1 MKQQT
6 FTLATGEQVTRL
18 FHPSGLTIL
27 VYPKAGFRSSY
38 ALFGTRYGSIDTT
51 FVRDGRRIEV
61 PEGIAHYL
69 EHKLF
74 ENEDCDAF
82 DRYAKTGASANA
94 FTSFDVTA
102 YLFGCS
108 DNFEDSLEILLD
120 FVQKPYFTEQTVQ
133 KEQGIIGQEIRMGED
148 SPDRRVLFNLIR
160 AMYQKHPVRVDIAGT
175 VESIAQITPELLYDC
190 YYTFY
195 NLHNMVLAVC
205 GNVTV
210 EGVQKVADRVLID
223 AKPLSLDM
231 AFPEEPRAV
240 GQAYVEQV
248 MPVAAPLFYIGYKCP
263 VEGLFLTDAQML
275 ACELILDLLT
285 GHGSALYASLMDK
298 GLINDSFGGEFFEGR
313 GFAMLLFGG
322 ESRDPKA
329 VQAALTA
336 EIARLQRDGIDEARF
351 EELRASLY
359 GRLLRRFN
367 NIENAASTMMDDHF
381 HDRDPFGFVET
392 AKTLTKADVD
402 AVLREWLCEEA
413 AALSVVRG
421 KEEA

>member
-1 MKQQT
+1 MKQET
-6 FTLATGEQVTRL
+6 FTLLTGETVTRL
-18 FHPSGLTIL
+18 EHPSGLTIL
-27 VYPKAGFRSSY
+27 VYPKEGFRSSY

-133 KEQGIIGQEIRMGED
+133 KEQGIIGQEIRMCDD
-148 SPDRRVLFNLIR
+148 SPERRVMFNMIR
-160 AMYQKHPVRVDIAGT
+160 AMYQHHPVRVDIAGT
-175 VESIAQITPELLYDC
+175 VESIAKITPELLYDC

-210 EGVQKVADRVLID
+210 ESVLSVADKVLVN
-223 AKPLSLDM
+223 AEPLSLDM
-231 AFPEEPRAV
+231 ALPAEPRTV
-240 GQAYVEQV
+240 GERYVEQV
-248 MPVAAPLFYIGYKCP
+248 MPVAAPLFYLGYKCP
-263 VEGLFLTDAQML
+263 VEGTYLTDTQMM
-275 ACELILDLLT
+275 ACELIVEAIT
-285 GHGSALYASLMDK
+285 GHGSQLYASLMDE

-313 GFAMLLFGG
+313 GFAMFLIGG

-329 VQAALTA
+329 VQAAIY
-336 EIARLQRDGIDEARF
+336 EEVKRWQENGIDEARF
-351 EELRASLY
+351 EELRAAMY
-359 GRLLRRFN
+359 GRLVRRFN
-367 NIENAASTMMDDHF
+367 NVENAASTMMDDHF
-381 HDRDPFGFVET
+381 HDRRPFGFVDT
-392 AKTLTKADVD
+392 VKALTKADVD
-402 AVLREWLCEEA
+402 AVLRDWLCEDA
-413 AALSVVRG
+413 STLSVVRG

>member
-6 FTLATGEQVTRL
+6 FTLVTGEQITRL
-18 FHPSGLTIL
+18 AHPSGLTIL

-108 DNFEDSLEILLD
+108 DNFEASLEILLD

-133 KEQGIIGQEIRMGED
+133 KEQGIIGQEIRMCDD
-148 SPDRRVLFNLIR
+148 SPERRVLFNMIR

-195 NLHNMVLAVC
+195 NLHNMVLTVC

-210 EGVQKVADRVLID
+210 EGVCEVADRVLMQ
-223 AKPLSLDM
+223 AEPLSLDM

-240 GQAYVEQV
+240 GQTYIEQT
-248 MPVAAPLFYIGYKCP
+248 MPVAAPLFYLGCKCP
-263 VEGLFLTDAQML
+263 VEGVFVTDTEMMASEIVL
-275 ACELILDLLT
+275 ELLT
-285 GHGSALYASLMDK
+285 GHGSQVYAALMDE
-298 GLINDSFGGEFFEGR
+298 GLINDSFGGEMFEGR
-313 GFAMLLFGG
+313 GFAMLMIGG
-322 ESRDPKA
+322 ESRDPQA
-329 VQAALTA
+329 VKKALTD
-336 EIARLQRDGIDEARF
+336 EIARLQAEGVDDARF

-359 GRLLRRFN
+359 GRLVRRFN
-367 NIENAASTMMDDHF
+367 NVETAATAMMDDHF
-381 HDRDPFGFVET
+381 HDRDPFGFIEAVQ
-392 AKTLTKADVD
+392 TLTKADVD
-402 AVLREWLCEEA
+402 RVLREWLCEDA
-413 AALSVVRG
+413 MTLSVVRG
-421 KEEA
+421 KEEV